1 MKRKIAFAMIMGVIT
16 TCIISFLLIA
26 INVGFTEKF
35 FKIWIKSWLL
45 SYTIAIPAILIIA
58 PRIER
63 LVDFLFKDPSEKA
76 VKP

>member
-26 INVGFTEKF
+26 INIGFTEKF
-35 FKIWIKSWLL
+35 FRIWIKSWLL

-63 LVDFLFKDPSEKA
+63 LVAYLFKEETNNTI
-76 VKP
+76 

>member
-1 MKRKIAFAMIMGVIT
+1 MIMGIIT

-35 FKIWIKSWLL
+35 IKIWLKSWLL

-58 PRIER
+58 PKIEK
-63 LVDFLFKDPSEKA
+63 LVAYVFKEER
-76 VKP
+76 VNNI

>member
-63 LVDFLFKDPSEKA
+63 LVDSLFKDPSEKV